1 MSITIRPS
9 PFTMACFSAKETREL
24 CCSAVSLLVSKL
36 FCAIFIFIFAVVGA
50 TLGALI
56 GAFVGAKTKMGCL
69 RGATVGAIRGSFL
82 SIDFFKISL
91 VVYSSD
97 DTATSYFLRPTN
109 AFNGLSKDAMENIP
123 RIRVTEEDVWDSS
136 RNPVCCSICLE
147 VRTWYEGKWC
157 RACHTATISSM
168 YLVFKRG

>member
-1 MSITIRPS
+1 MSLTIRPS
-9 PFTMACFSAKETREL
+9 PFTMTCFSAKETREL
-24 CCSAVSLLVSKL
+24 CCSSVSLLISKL

-91 VVYSSD
+91 VVYGSD
-97 DTATSYFLRPTN
+97 DIATSYFIRPIN
-109 AFNGLSKDAMENIP
+109 AFNSTFNGLSKDAMENIP
-123 RIRVTEEDVWDSS
+123 RTRVTEEDVWDSS

-147 VRTWYEGKWC
+147 VYQISPTLSLT
-157 RACHTATISSM
+157 TA
-168 YLVFKRG
+168 V